1 MFYKIIS
8 HPSKGVGFGCVYPGT
23 PPENP
28 LKGSRVY
35 RFYFRAC
42 MYMRNQTTLPILLR
56 HSMFAGNTSTPPLQY
71 PFGKLIAYNIR
82 WLTQIR
88 NLFRITAEIA
98 LYFGSDNRS
107 GFTIDHGRRIQARI
121 VWTSNLRNFST
132 NPKKLSSFYPKPATQ
147 SPLSRLTLQ
156 KQQI

>member
-1 MFYKIIS
+1 
-8 HPSKGVGFGCVYPGT
+8 
-23 PPENP
+23 
-28 LKGSRVY
+28 
-35 RFYFRAC
+35 
-42 MYMRNQTTLPILLR
+42 
-56 HSMFAGNTSTPPLQY
+56 MFAGNTSTPPFQY

-132 NPKKLSSFYPKPATQ
+132 NPKKLSSFYPKPATPFEINVAEATNMNRINFHQ
-147 SPLSRLTLQ
+147 LRPNLHRVF
-156 KQQI
+156 